1 MNYPAVDKT
10 ANYFGIAIVIIIVVV
25 MAANFV
31 IIVNL
36 TEEAFIANSKGT
48 VAFPT
53 IQDVTVVYQDCHR
66 PSSNS

>member
-10 ANYFGIAIVIIIVVV
+10 TNYFVIAIVIIIVVV

-36 TEEAFIANSKGT
+36 TEEAFISNSKGT

-53 IQDVTVVYQDCHR
+53 I
-66 PSSNS
+66 

>member
-1 MNYPAVDKT
+1 MNYPAMDKT

-36 TEEAFIANSKGT
+36 TEEAFIANFKGT
-48 VAFPT
+48 VASPT
-53 IQDVTVVYQDCHR
+53 I
-66 PSSNS
+66 